1 MVSSLPLAESTLYK
15 SSGTTILINLYIT
28 KYSLTYNE
36 RSIRKT
42 MVNLEARVNETLLLP
57 NNFGSHFCLYLYI
70 VIRKTIRLTI
80 RLLTKKLFFF
90 LYVGRLPG
98 LQSSKD
104 DFEEPF
110 DDTSGRQSRRVEC
123 KRTSRC
129 QKSRTST
136 RLRSE
141 SSQTKEC
148 KNSQT
153 VTTFLITTV

>member
-15 SSGTTILINLYIT
+15 YSGATISINLYIT

-80 RLLTKKLFFF
+80 RLLTK
-90 LYVGRLPG
+90 
-98 LQSSKD
+98 
-104 DFEEPF
+104 
-110 DDTSGRQSRRVEC
+110 
-123 KRTSRC
+123 
-129 QKSRTST
+129 
-136 RLRSE
+136 
-141 SSQTKEC
+141 
-148 KNSQT
+148 
-153 VTTFLITTV
+153 